1 MALEHRTLISSVQR
15 ALRIVDIVSGAPR
28 PMPVKAVAQAS
39 GLSLG
44 TAYNLT
50 RTLVHEGYL
59 GTEPDGL
66 VLGLRF
72 PSLRDADAGVFL
84 ARVRHTLRQVAGEN
98 GATAYLARFS
108 DGRVGLID
116 IVDAAGTPRSEPW
129 TGLSASP
136 YASALG
142 RQILSQLSREQRAD
156 FLAAHGRPPGAH
168 AAPGAPDA
176 RGIPAAH
183 AAHVAYAAN
192 GSNAAHLAGPAS
204 VTNAGTAAGTHT
216 ATHLYGTVTLPRPA
230 DARGTHQGA
239 AHGNACLAVP
249 VRAPGVIAALGVAVI
264 GEWGT
269 AELGALTLRLRASA
283 NALAAQL
290 GAERPVQARA

>member
-1 MALEHRTLISSVQR
+1 MTLEHRTLISSVQR
-15 ALRIVDIVSGAPR
+15 ALRVVDIVAGAPR

-59 GTEPDGL
+59 VAEPDGL

-72 PSLRDADAGVFL
+72 PSLRGADAGVFL

-98 GATAYLARFS
+98 GSTAYLARFS
-108 DGRVGLID
+108 DGKVSVID
-116 IVDAAGTPRSEPW
+116 IVDAAGIPRAEPW
-129 TGLSASP
+129 TGLSASA

-142 RQILSQLSREQRAD
+142 RQILAQLSREQRAD
-156 FLAAHGRPPGAH
+156 FLAVHGRPPGAH
-168 AAPGAPDA
+168 AAHGTPDA
-176 RGIPAAH
+176 RSIPAGHAAH
-183 AAHVAYAAN
+183 AAYAAN
-192 GSNAAHLAGPAS
+192 GSHPGHPVNGGALAGAHAATAAHRDGRVA
-204 VTNAGTAAGTHT
+204 
-216 ATHLYGTVTLPRPA
+216 LPRQA
-230 DARGTHQGA
+230 DALGTSQGTT
-239 AHGNACLAVP
+239 HGNACLAVP
-249 VRAPGVIAALGVAVI
+249 VRAPGVIAALGIAVI

-269 AELGALTLRLRASA
+269 AELGALTQRLRASA

-290 GAERPVQARA
+290 GAERPVQASA

>member
-1 MALEHRTLISSVQR
+1 MTLEHRTLISSVQR
-15 ALRIVDIVSGAPR
+15 ALKVVDIVAGAPR
-28 PMPVKAVAQAS
+28 PMPVKAVAQAT

-59 GTEPDGL
+59 VAEPDGL

-72 PSLRDADAGVFL
+72 PSLRSTDAGVFL
-84 ARVRHTLRQVAGEN
+84 ARVRQTLRQVAGEN
-98 GATAYLARFS
+98 ASTAYLARFS
-108 DGRVGLID
+108 DGMVSIID

-142 RQILSQLSREQRAD
+142 RQILAQLSREQRAD
-156 FLAAHGRPPGAH
+156 FLAAHSRPPGVH
-168 AAPGAPDA
+168 AAHGVHDA
-176 RGIPAAH
+176 RGIPTGRAAH
-183 AAHVAYAAN
+183 AAFAAN
-192 GSNAAHLAGPAS
+192 GSIAANP
-204 VTNAGTAAGTHT
+204 GTAS
-216 ATHLYGTVTLPRPA
+216 ATHRSRRVALPGQTDASGTSQ
-230 DARGTHQGA
+230 GT
-239 AHGNACLAVP
+239 AHSHACLAVP
-249 VRAPGVIAALGVAVI
+249 VRAPGVIAALGVAVV
-264 GEWGT
+264 GERGT

>member
-1 MALEHRTLISSVQR
+1 MMLEHRTLISSVQR
-15 ALRIVDIVSGAPR
+15 ALRVVDIVAGADR
-28 PMPVKAVAQAS
+28 PIPVKAVAQVS

-59 GTEPDGL
+59 VAEPDGL

-72 PSLRDADAGVFL
+72 PSLRGVDAGVLL
-84 ARVRHTLRQVAGEN
+84 ARVRHTLRQVATEN
-98 GATAYLARFS
+98 ASTAYLARFS
-108 DGRVGLID
+108 DGTVGLID
-116 IVDAAGTPRSEPW
+116 IVDAAGIPRAEPW
-129 TGLSASP
+129 TGLSTSP

-142 RQILSQLSREQRAD
+142 RQILAQLSREQRAE

-168 AAPGAPDA
+168 AAPGAADA
-176 RGIPAAH
+176 RGIAAGRAAH
-183 AAHVAYAAN
+183 AYAAN
-192 GSNAAHLAGPAS
+192 GSTTARLAVPPGRADLAIS
-204 VTNAGTAAGTHT
+204 AGTHT
-216 ATHLYGTVTLPRPA
+216 ATHRSGRVTPSGHPDAPGARQGTV
-230 DARGTHQGA
+230 
-239 AHGNACLAVP
+239 HGNACLAVP

-290 GAERPVQARA
+290 GTERPVQARA